1 MSHVCMCVCVCAGT
15 HCALNHSESFVSA
28 GIGCVV
34 SHNKPCVCVC
44 VCMLV

>member
-1 MSHVCMCVCVCAGT
+1 MCVCVCAGT

-34 SHNKPCVCVC
+34 SHAKPWVCVCLCVCVC
-44 VCMLV
+44 LYRL